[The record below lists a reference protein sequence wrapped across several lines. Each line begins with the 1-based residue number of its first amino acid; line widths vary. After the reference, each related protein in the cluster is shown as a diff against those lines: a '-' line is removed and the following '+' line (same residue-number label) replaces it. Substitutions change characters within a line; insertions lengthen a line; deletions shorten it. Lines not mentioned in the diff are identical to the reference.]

1 MYSSTSSFVTDF
13 LSFKNLS
20 KPVNFNSSVFTPGV
34 FEIIFKISLPGAF
47 FTFNFFT
54 ASDKAENTLGPYF
67 NVAPTAA
74 VPRAPGPVRGA
85 EANTTS
91 PVVLMPF
98 KRGSIIFFSATS
110 SAIGGSNLDA
120 PISLAISE
128 PGSICA
134 PNNNISC
141 NC

>member
-1 MYSSTSSFVTDF
+1 MIFFISFFFFFLYPKSLPYTFSSIGTVESSIYSSTSSFVTDF

-47 FTFNFFT
+47 LLFNFFT

-74 VPRAPGPVRGA
+74 VPRAQD
-85 EANTTS
+85 
-91 PVVLMPF
+91 L
-98 KRGSIIFFSATS
+98 
-110 SAIGGSNLDA
+110 
-120 PISLAISE
+120 
-128 PGSICA
+128 
-134 PNNNISC
+134 
-141 NC
+141 